1 MIGKSKIKKIEE
13 LSIADLKGLMV
24 NLIKYLGYNEV
35 VVDSNA
41 IVAINKSPLSSE
53 KFLFILLEQRL
64 SGNVDIGSIYDTIVK
79 YQDTHMANVVYLVS
93 EKNIS
98 SGFEKTISQKI
109 THFKLN
115 FIGRDRLIDLIN
127 ENYNDFWKHKD
138 LNLIEYEK
146 HFCDSLS
153 KDTELKKLKIFNDK
167 YQKLLDIYIEPR
179 IIHFYEDKTTQTP
192 VRKRVT
198 IDDIIK
204 STKPTILSG
213 DAGTGKSTF
222 LKKIGEQL
230 ISLNLD
236 ENTTIRNIPIYIS
249 TIEIYETNCEIEKL
263 VIKKLSTFFA
273 LESLLDISR
282 SYHVRLLIDSID
294 EFSED
299 EQKGILIEL
308 KNLSERYNFRY
319 VISSR
324 NSDKME
330 SLSDSLFDSYHI
342 EKFNT
347 EQVKK
352 FISKFFLGENAK
364 TESLLEALKEN
375 RIIERLPITPLTLS
389 LISILYEENNLE
401 IPATIA
407 DIYDNFNS
415 LIIGRLTVSSRIEF
429 VDISFKE
436 RILSLYALYL
446 LENDKHT
453 PLTKDEFFHYFNK
466 YFNGKTLPIR
476 KGSLEEVLEYLI
488 DNTGVLIVKDNK
500 WVQFSHDSYME
511 YYAAVEIFK
520 HRRDKEDLLV
530 ENFFDF
536 KWQNSGIFYAGKSK
550 DMPVFLEKIIK
561 KLRNANQ
568 LNQYISGVLG
578 SGYLLQALYQTDNKL
593 REEAIHEAID
603 LNTKSTEVLIKL
615 AADDMVLF
623 KNYSIPI
630 LQIMNLLYF
639 YENFNSITVKEPLK
653 MAFCRLYEEYKK
665 TKKVIFALKSVTIA
679 LILDSRRISY
689 SKALETIIDDDSIMK
704 EPTLYSILDFSFSTL
719 GGEKYDKLKKEIRE
733 NYFPKISEPVKELIK
748 LPASRVRFTKLD
760 TVLSDKKVQLVVE
773 GKTDAEIIEHAYYV
787 LTNGSS
793 PYWSIKSSGN
803 VSGGGASEVAKSIS
817 NCKPLIE
824 EDDIVIGIFDHDSKG
839 LQEFRGLK
847 ESVFIKNKKDTV
859 RKHRDSNI
867 YALLLPVPGEMDVY
881 LKKDQSF
888 NFFEVE
894 HYFGHKLLIDSG
906 VVEKTDIPDV
916 YKIKESKKAGFS
928 KLVRGVH
935 DRKVFMYFIDLFDA
949 IDEITQIDIEYSAD

>member
-1 MIGKSKIKKIEE
+1 MTRKSKIEKVEE
-13 LSIADLKGLMV
+13 LNMADVKDLMI
-24 NLIKYLGYNEV
+24 NLIKSLEYSEIQ
-35 VVDSNA
+35 VDNNA
-41 IVAINKSPLSSE
+41 IVAIRKNPLGSE
-53 KFLFILLEQRL
+53 KSLFILVEQRL
-64 SGNVDIGSIYDTIVK
+64 SGQVDIDKIHDIIIK
-79 YQDTHMANVVYLVS
+79 YQDTHIANVVYLVS
-93 EKNIS
+93 EKSIS
-98 SGFEKTISQKI
+98 SGFEKSISQKI
-109 THFKLN
+109 NHFNLN

-127 ENYNDFWKHKD
+127 DNYNDFWKHKD

-146 HFCDSLS
+146 SFCDNLS
-153 KDTELKKLKIFNDK
+153 KDSELKKLKIFNEK

-179 IIHFYEDKTTQTP
+179 IIHFYEDKATQTP
-192 VRKRVT
+192 VRKRVS
-198 IDDIIK
+198 IEDIIK

-230 ISLNLD
+230 ITLNLD

-249 TIEIYETNCEIEKL
+249 TMEIYESNCEVETLIS
-263 VIKKLSTFFA
+263 KKLSTFFSF
-273 LESLLDISR
+273 ENFIDFSKTYKIF
-282 SYHVRLLIDSID
+282 LLIDSID
-294 EFSED
+294 EFSEN
-299 EQKGILIEL
+299 EQKNILREL
-308 KNLSERYNFRY
+308 KTLSEKHTFRY
-319 VISSR
+319 IISSR

-330 SLSDSLFDSYHI
+330 SLSDSAFESYHI

-352 FISKFFLGENAK
+352 FISKFFLGENTK

-446 LENDKHT
+446 IENEKHT
-453 PLTKDEFFHYFNK
+453 SLTKEEFFSYFND
-466 YFNGKTLPIR
+466 YFNGKTLPIK
-476 KGSLEEVLEYLI
+476 KGTLEEVLDYLI

-520 HRRDKEDLLV
+520 HRRDKENLYID
-530 ENFFDF
+530 NFFDF
-536 KWQNSGIFYAGKSK
+536 KWQNSAIFYAGKSK
-550 DMPVFLEKIIK
+550 DMPIFLESIIN
-561 KLRNANQ
+561 KLRSANQ
-568 LNQYISGVLG
+568 LNQYMSGVLG

-593 REEAIHEAID
+593 REEAVLEAIE
-603 LNTKSTEVLIKL
+603 LNSKSTDVLIKL
-615 AADDMVLF
+615 AADDIVLF

-653 MAFCRLYEEYKK
+653 MAFSNLYEEYKK
-665 TKKVIFALKSVTIA
+665 TGKAILALKAINIA
-679 LILDSRRISY
+679 LILDSKRISY
-689 SKALETIIDDDSIMK
+689 SKALEMILDDSKILK
-704 EPTLYSILDFSFSTL
+704 EPTLYAILDFSFSTI
-719 GGEKYDKLKKEIRE
+719 GGDKYVKLKKEIRE
-733 NYFPKISEPVKELIK
+733 NYYPKISAPVRELIK

-760 TVLSDKKVQLVVE
+760 TVFSDKKVQLIVE

-787 LTNGSS
+787 LTNGSN

-803 VSGGGASEVAKSIS
+803 ESGGASEVAKAIS
-817 NCKPLIE
+817 NCKPVI
-824 EDDIVIGIFDHDSKG
+824 DNNDVVIGVFDHDAKG

-847 ESVFIKNKKDTV
+847 TSVFMKREKDTV
-859 RKHRDSNI
+859 RKHIDCNV
-867 YALLLPVPGEMDVY
+867 YALLLPVPGEMDFY

-894 HYFGHKLLIDSG
+894 HYFGQLFLLENE
-906 VVEKTDIPDV
+906 VVDKTEIPNV
-916 YKIKESKKAGFS
+916 LKIKESKKPTFS
-928 KLVRGVH
+928 KLVRKIQ
-935 DRKVFMYFIDLFDA
+935 DRKVFMYFMDLFTA
-949 IDEITQIDIEYSAD
+949 IDEITQTEVEYFID